1 MEMAASEAV
10 YQFGGFVLDLARG
23 ALCDAK
29 GTEVPLRAKSFEL
42 LRLFVTNAGRLL
54 DRETINQA
62 IWSDVVVTDD
72 AITQCI
78 RDIRRALGDDDQSI
92 LKTVPRRGYVLTA
105 EVTTPPPQPL
115 GPLVSG
121 SLLSSDK
128 PSIAVLPF
136 DNLSGDPEQ
145 EYFSDGLAD
154 DIITEMSRFHSLF
167 VIARNS
173 SFTYRGRPV
182 DVKQIAHDLGVRYVV
197 EGSVRR
203 AAGRI
208 RINAQLIDAEAGT
221 HIWAERY
228 DRALEDVFAV
238 QDEITMAVVTAI
250 QPAVADAEL
259 RRALRKPPDDLGAW
273 ESYQRG
279 LWHLGRASETDNE
292 RAREFFER
300 AIELDSGFAAA
311 YTQLALAYIA
321 EGSLFPR
328 RPLDE
333 ALRLGNVLAL
343 KALQRNPNDADA
355 QAVLAF
361 AAEGS
366 GRRDE
371 ARERAA
377 LAVASNANSPLRTES
392 KVCCRR
398 GVVILLRAGPNC

>member
-23 ALCDAK
+23 ALFDAK

-42 LRLFVTNAGRLL
+42 LCLFVTNAGRLL

-78 RDIRRALGDDDQSI
+78 RDIRRALGDGDQSI

-105 EVTTPPPQPL
+105 EVTTSQPQPL
-115 GPLVSG
+115 RPPISG
-121 SLLSSDK
+121 SSPPDK

-154 DIITEMSRFHSLF
+154 DIITELSRCRSLF

-173 SFTYRGRPV
+173 SFTYRGRTV
-182 DVKQIAHDLGVRYVV
+182 DVKQIAHDLGVRYVA

-208 RINAQLIDAEAGT
+208 RINAQLIDAEAGN
-221 HIWAERY
+221 HIRAERY

-259 RRALRKPPDDLGAW
+259 RRALRKAPGNLGAW
-273 ESYQRG
+273 EAYQRG
-279 LWHLGRASETDNE
+279 LWHASKATATDIKRALD
-292 RAREFFER
+292 FFC
-300 AIELDSGFAAA
+300 D
-311 YTQLALAYIA
+311 
-321 EGSLFPR
+321 
-328 RPLDE
+328 LDE
-333 ALRLGNVLAL
+333 TRSRHSQALTRCWPTTMGGALRTVVF
-343 KALQRNPNDADA
+343 A
-355 QAVLAF
+355 QC
-361 AAEGS
+361 
-366 GRRDE
+366 
-371 ARERAA
+371 AR
-377 LAVASNANSPLRTES
+377 
-392 KVCCRR
+392 
-398 GVVILLRAGPNC
+398 